1 MVYPSPGLLRS
12 RLVGQGLGLLDLDL
26 EQLLEVGRP
35 WSNPWSDQKTTSCP
49 PRPLTPVT
57 LHRPHVHP
65 VCPDSYFISLDR
77 LTLFPRHHHLG
88 APRPAVSH
96 GLRGALEHHQRPCR
110 HGPAQAPRSP
120 VPVRCPS
127 PLHTT
132 CHCLHSHPGV
142 ALIDLLF
149 FYT

>member
-1 MVYPSPGLLRS
+1 M
-12 RLVGQGLGLLDLDL
+12 GQGPGLLDLDL

-65 VCPDSYFISLDR
+65 VRPDSYFISLDR
-77 LTLFPRHHHLG
+77 LTLFLRHHHLG

-96 GLRGALEHHQRPCR
+96 GLRGAPEHHQRPCR
-110 HGPAQAPRSP
+110 HGPAHSGPSHARSCA
-120 VPVRCPS
+120 VPVS
-127 PLHTT
+127 PPHDVPLFAFTPWCCSRRLALFLYVT
-132 CHCLHSHPGV
+132 CK
-142 ALIDLLF
+142 
-149 FYT
+149 